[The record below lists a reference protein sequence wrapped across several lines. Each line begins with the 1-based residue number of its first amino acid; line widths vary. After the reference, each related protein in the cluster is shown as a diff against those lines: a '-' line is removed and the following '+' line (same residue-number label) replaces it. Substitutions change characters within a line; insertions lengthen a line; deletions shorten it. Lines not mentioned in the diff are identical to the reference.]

1 MPARNGNKR
10 VRSTKATQNGRSVL
24 DEQPHRDPSA
34 ALRMKER
41 ALKMK
46 MHRMRVEMVAN
57 KIGFPIGK
65 QSHMSLAQAASKR
78 RSFLVH
84 ACEFVVTAILI
95 GGACAWLYQWWL
107 TRQ

>member
-1 MPARNGNKR
+1 MTARNGNKR
-10 VRSTKATQNGRSVL
+10 VRSSKPKQNKSSL
-24 DEQPHRDPSA
+24 DEQPHSDPSV

-65 QSHMSLAQAASKR
+65 QSQMSLAQAASKR
-78 RSFLVH
+78 RSFLVQ
-84 ACEFVVTAILI
+84 AGEFLVTAILI

>member
-1 MPARNGNKR
+1 MATGNKR
-10 VRSTKATQNGRSVL
+10 VRSTKSRSGLAAIDEPQL
-24 DEQPHRDPSA
+24 DPTV
-34 ALRMKER
+34 ALRMRER
-41 ALKMK
+41 ALKKK

-65 QSHMSLAQAASKR
+65 QSNMSLAQAAGKR
-78 RSFLVH
+78 RRFLVQ
-84 ACEFVVTAILI
+84 AAELVVTAILI